1 MTTSPGLQIY
11 LQPHMIYT
19 FDLLTPNLIASC
31 LCPVDHLYR
40 NQFTCLHNIAFTR
53 LVTDERLESP
63 THNASAR
70 QSSLVEA

>member
-31 LCPVDHLYR
+31 LCPVDHLC
-40 NQFTCLHNIAFTR
+40 QF
-53 LVTDERLESP
+53 V
-63 THNASAR
+63 
-70 QSSLVEA
+70 